1 MPKSAEDFAGIEWTS
16 KLHFNS
22 TPLFDLVY

>member
-1 MPKSAEDFAGIEWTS
+1 MSESLGDFAGMEWTS